1 VRIDDVR
8 RVLVVG
14 AGTMGRQIALQC
26 AMHGYDVTLYDVAP
40 ECLDAA
46 LVEIGGFA
54 DHLVTWGRL
63 TREEA
68 DAALGR
74 IETTCDAAEA
84 AAGADIISECVPED
98 PVLKGEVFARLNELC
113 PARTIFTTN
122 TSLLLPS
129 MFAEATGRPA
139 RFAALHFHQH
149 VWEATVVDIM
159 PHPGTAK
166 ETVELLR
173 AFAERIGQTPI
184 VLSRES
190 RGYVFNAML
199 DAWIS
204 SALGLAA
211 SGLATVED
219 IDRAWTVVTKMMV
232 GPFGVIDVVGVD
244 LVWHVAE
251 SVAQVTGDPEH
262 RAQADFLKGYVDKGW
277 LGVKSGR
284 GFYAYS

>member
-1 VRIDDVR
+1 
-8 RVLVVG
+8 
-14 AGTMGRQIALQC
+14 MGRQIALQC
-26 AMHGYDVTLYDVAP
+26 ATHGYGVTLYDVAP

-46 LVEIGGFA
+46 LGEVRGFA

-84 AAGADIISECVPED
+84 AAEADIVSESVPED
-98 PVLKGEVFARLNELC
+98 PVLKGEVFARLNDLC

-129 MFAEATGRPA
+129 MFAEATGRPS
-139 RFAALHFHQH
+139 RFAAFHFHQH

-159 PHPGTAK
+159 PHPGTSK

-173 AFAERIGQTPI
+173 AFAGRIGQTPI

-190 RGYVFNAML
+190 PGYVFNAML
-199 DAWIS
+199 NAWIG

-211 SGLATVED
+211 SGVATVED

-232 GPFGVIDVVGVD
+232 GPFGVVDVIGVD
-244 LVWHVAE
+244 LVWHVTE
-251 SVAQVTGDPEH
+251 SVAQATGDPEH
-262 RAQADFLKGYVDKGW
+262 RAQADFLKGYVDRGW

-284 GFYAYS
+284 GFYSYS

>member
-1 VRIDDVR
+1 
-8 RVLVVG
+8 
-14 AGTMGRQIALQC
+14 MGRQIALQC
-26 AMHGYDVTLYDVAP
+26 AMYGCDVALYDVAP

-46 LVEIGGFA
+46 LGEIRGFA

-63 TREEA
+63 TRGDA
-68 DAALGR
+68 AAALGR
-74 IETTCDAAEA
+74 IETTGDAAKA
-84 AAGADIISECVPED
+84 AAGADVVIECVPED

-129 MFAEATGRPA
+129 MFAGATGRPD
-139 RFAALHFHQH
+139 RFAAFHFHQH

-159 PHPGTAK
+159 PHPGTSK

-173 AFAERIGQTPI
+173 AFAERIGQTPV

-190 RGYVFNAML
+190 PGYVFNAML
-199 DAWIS
+199 NAWIG

-211 SGLATVED
+211 SGIATVED
-219 IDRAWTVVTKMMV
+219 IDRAWTGVTKMMV
-232 GPFGVIDVVGVD
+232 GPFGVVDLIGVD

-251 SVAQVTGDPEH
+251 SMAQVTGDPVH

-277 LGVKSGR
+277 LGLKSGR
-284 GFYAYS
+284 GFYTYS